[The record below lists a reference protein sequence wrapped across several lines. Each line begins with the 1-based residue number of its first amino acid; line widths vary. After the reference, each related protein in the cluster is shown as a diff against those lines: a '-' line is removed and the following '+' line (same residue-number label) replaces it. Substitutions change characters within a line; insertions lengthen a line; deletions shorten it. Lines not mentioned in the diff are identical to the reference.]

1 MANDDHEHGSD
12 ASEPRG
18 FAAGVMA
25 GLLGGLLTGLAAGA
39 LVGAVSMLLL
49 APQSGKRT
57 RAKLQRQG
65 RELREQTADT
75 VEDAVAQAHDTA
87 RQITHDVRKQAED
100 LEQRG
105 HAIIS
110 EHRGR

>member
-1 MANDDHEHGSD
+1 MADENHEFVND
-12 ASEPRG
+12 ASAPRG
-18 FAAGVMA
+18 SSAALTA
-25 GLLGGLLTGLAAGA
+25 GLLTGLAVGA

-57 RAKLQRQG
+57 RAKLQRQT

-75 VEDAVAQAHDTA
+75 VEDAVAQAHVTA
-87 RQITHDVRKQAED
+87 RQITGDVRKQAEE

-110 EHRGR
+110 EHRAER